1 MFDLIIVRYAEI
13 GLKSESVRRKFE
25 RQLIENI
32 RYALNRESIV
42 ATIQIK
48 RGRIFLITRQ
58 IERAL
63 EVLKKIFGVASVSPS
78 AETSSTME
86 DIIKKSLEM
95 MAEIPKDG
103 KTFAVR
109 VRRTGNHDFTSQDVA
124 VELGREI
131 KKKYNLK
138 VNLEKPDIELFVEV
152 RDEKSYLFFEKIK
165 GPGGL
170 PAGTQGKIL
179 SLIRNRNDILALW
192 YMLRRG
198 CSAKLLVE
206 NEETTLNKFVRE
218 WYVENHVEISYGGM
232 EENLKGCVALVTGET
247 MDNINLDM
255 DKFLNIPVLR
265 PLVSFDENRLR
276 EMMGRVGL

>member
-13 GLKSESVRRKFE
+13 GLKSESVRRRFE

-32 RYALNRESIV
+32 RYALNRESIA
-42 ATIQIK
+42 ATIQTE

-78 AETSSTME
+78 AETSSTMKS
-86 DIIKKSLEM
+86 IIKKSLEM
-95 MAEIPKDG
+95 MAEISKDG

-124 VELGREI
+124 VEVGREI
-131 KKKYNLK
+131 KEKYNLK

-218 WYVENHVEISYGGM
+218 WYVENHVEISYGGI
-232 EENLKGCVALVTGET
+232 EENLKGCIALVTGET

>member
-13 GLKSESVRRKFE
+13 GLKSESVRRRFE

-32 RYALNRESIV
+32 RYALNRESIA
-42 ATIQIK
+42 ATIQTE
-48 RGRIFLITRQ
+48 RGRIFLITGQ

-86 DIIKKSLEM
+86 NIVKKSLEM

-131 KKKYNLK
+131 KEKYNLK

-198 CSAKLLVE
+198 CSARLLVE
-206 NEETTLNKFVRE
+206 NEEATLNKFVRE
-218 WYVENHVEISYGGM
+218 WYVENHVEISYGGI
-232 EENLKGCVALVTGET
+232 EENLKGCIALVTGET
-247 MDNINLDM
+247 MDDINLDM

>member
-13 GLKSESVRRKFE
+13 GLKSESVRKRFE

-78 AETSSTME
+78 AETSSTMKS
-86 DIIKKSLEM
+86 IIKKSLEM
-95 MAEIPKDG
+95 MAETPKDG

-124 VELGREI
+124 VEVGREI
-131 KKKYNLK
+131 KEKYNLK

-218 WYVENHVEISYGGM
+218 WYVENHVEISYGGI
-232 EENLKGCVALVTGET
+232 EENLKGCIALVTGET

>member
-13 GLKSESVRRKFE
+13 GLKSESVRRRFE

-42 ATIQIK
+42 ATIQTE

-78 AETSSTME
+78 AETSSTMKS
-86 DIIKKSLEM
+86 IIKKSLEM

-124 VELGREI
+124 VEVGREI
-131 KKKYNLK
+131 KEKYNLK

-218 WYVENHVEISYGGM
+218 WYVENHVEISYGGI
-232 EENLKGCVALVTGET
+232 EENLKGCIALVTGET
-247 MDNINLDM
+247 MDDINLDM
-255 DKFLNIPVLR
+255 DKFLNIPILR

>member
-13 GLKSESVRRKFE
+13 GLKSESVRRRFE

-32 RYALNRESIV
+32 RYALNREGIV
-42 ATIQIK
+42 ATIQTK
-48 RGRIFLITRQ
+48 RGRILLTTRQ

-78 AETSSTME
+78 AETSSTMKS
-86 DIIKKSLEM
+86 IIKKSLEM

-124 VELGREI
+124 VEVGREI
-131 KKKYNLK
+131 KEKYNLK

-152 RDEKSYLFFEKIK
+152 REEKSYLFFEKIK

-179 SLIRNRNDILALW
+179 SLIRNRKDILALW

-198 CSAKLLVE
+198 CSARSLVE

-218 WYVENHVEISYGGM
+218 WYVENHVEISYGGI
-232 EENLKGCVALVTGET
+232 EENLKGCIAMVTGET
-247 MDNINLDM
+247 IDDINLDM
-255 DKFLNIPVLR
+255 DEFLNIPVLR
-265 PLVSFDENRLR
+265 PLVSFDESRLR
-276 EMMGRVGL
+276 EMIERIGI

>member
-13 GLKSESVRRKFE
+13 GLKSESVRRRFE

-32 RYALNRESIV
+32 RYALNRESIA
-42 ATIQIK
+42 ATIQTE

-63 EVLKKIFGVASVSPS
+63 EILKKIFGVASVSPS
-78 AETSSTME
+78 AETSSTMKS
-86 DIIKKSLEM
+86 IIKKSLEM
-95 MAEIPKDG
+95 MAEISKDG

-109 VRRTGNHDFTSQDVA
+109 VRRTGNHDFTSLDVA
-124 VELGREI
+124 VEVGREI

-218 WYVENHVEISYGGM
+218 WYVENHVEISYGGI
-232 EENLKGCVALVTGET
+232 EENLKGCIALVTGET
-247 MDNINLDM
+247 MDDINLDM

>member
-13 GLKSESVRRKFE
+13 GLKSESVRRRFE

-32 RYALNRESIV
+32 RYALNREGIV
-42 ATIQIK
+42 ATIQTK

-124 VELGREI
+124 VEVGREI
-131 KKKYNLK
+131 KEKYNLK

-198 CSAKLLVE
+198 CSARLLVE

-218 WYVENHVEISYGGM
+218 WYVENHVEISYGGI
-232 EENLKGCVALVTGET
+232 EENLKGCIALVTGET

>member
-13 GLKSESVRRKFE
+13 GLKSENVRRRFE

-32 RYALNRESIV
+32 RYALNREGIV
-42 ATIQIK
+42 ATIQTK
-48 RGRIFLITRQ
+48 RGRILLTTRQ

-78 AETSSTME
+78 AEISSTMKS
-86 DIIKKSLEM
+86 IIKKSLEM

-124 VELGREI
+124 VEVGREI
-131 KKKYNLK
+131 KEKYNLK

-152 RDEKSYLFFEKIK
+152 REEKSYLFFEKIK

-179 SLIRNRNDILALW
+179 SLIRNRKDILALW

-198 CSAKLLVE
+198 CSARLLVE

-218 WYVENHVEISYGGM
+218 WYVENHVEISYGGI
-232 EENLKGCVALVTGET
+232 EENLKGCIAMVTGET
-247 MDNINLDM
+247 IDDINLDM
-255 DKFLNIPVLR
+255 DEFLNIPVLR
-265 PLVSFDENRLR
+265 PLVSFDESRLR
-276 EMMGRVGL
+276 EMIERIGI

>member
-13 GLKSESVRRKFE
+13 GLKSESVRRRFE

-32 RYALNRESIV
+32 RYALNREGIV
-42 ATIQIK
+42 ATIQTK

-78 AETSSTME
+78 AETSSTMKS
-86 DIIKKSLEM
+86 IIKKSLEM

-124 VELGREI
+124 VEVGREI
-131 KKKYNLK
+131 KEKYNLK

-198 CSAKLLVE
+198 CSARLLVE

-218 WYVENHVEISYGGM
+218 WYVENHVEISYGGI
-232 EENLKGCVALVTGET
+232 EENLKGCIAMVTGET
-247 MDNINLDM
+247 IDDINLDM

-265 PLVSFDENRLR
+265 PLVSFDESRLR
-276 EMMGRVGL
+276 EMIERIGI

>member
-13 GLKSESVRRKFE
+13 GLKSESVRRRFE

-32 RYALNRESIV
+32 RYALNRESIA
-42 ATIQIK
+42 ATIQTE
-48 RGRIFLITRQ
+48 RGRIFLITGQ

-86 DIIKKSLEM
+86 NIVKKSLEM

-131 KKKYNLK
+131 KEKYNLK

-198 CSAKLLVE
+198 CSARLLVE

-218 WYVENHVEISYGGM
+218 WYVENHVEISYGGI
-232 EENLKGCVALVTGET
+232 EENLKGCIALVTGET
-247 MDNINLDM
+247 MDDINLDM
-255 DKFLNIPVLR
+255 DKFLNIPILR
-265 PLVSFDENRLR
+265 PLVSFDENILR
-276 EMMGRVGL
+276 ETMERIRL

>member
-198 CSAKLLVE
+198 CSARLLVE
-206 NEETTLNKFVRE
+206 NEESTLNKFVRE
-218 WYVENHVEISYGGM
+218 WYVENHVEISYGGI
-232 EENLKGCVALVTGET
+232 EENLKGCIALMTGET

>member
-13 GLKSESVRRKFE
+13 GLKSESVRRRFE

-32 RYALNRESIV
+32 RYALNREGIV
-42 ATIQIK
+42 ATIQTK

-78 AETSSTME
+78 AETSSTMKS
-86 DIIKKSLEM
+86 IIKKSLEM

-124 VELGREI
+124 VEVGREI
-131 KKKYNLK
+131 KEKYNLK

-198 CSAKLLVE
+198 CSARLLVE

-218 WYVENHVEISYGGM
+218 WYVENHVEISYGEI
-232 EENLKGCVALVTGET
+232 EENLKGCIAMVTGET
-247 MDNINLDM
+247 IDDINLDM

-265 PLVSFDENRLR
+265 PLVSFDESRLR
-276 EMMGRVGL
+276 EMIERIGI

>member
-13 GLKSESVRRKFE
+13 GLKSESVRRRFE

-32 RYALNRESIV
+32 RYALNREGIV
-42 ATIQIK
+42 ATIQTE
-48 RGRIFLITRQ
+48 RGRIFLITGQ

-86 DIIKKSLEM
+86 NIVKKSLEM

-124 VELGREI
+124 VEVGREI

-198 CSAKLLVE
+198 CSARLLVE

-218 WYVENHVEISYGGM
+218 WYVENHVEISYGGI
-232 EENLKGCVALVTGET
+232 EENLKGCIAMVTGET
-247 MDNINLDM
+247 MDDINLDM

-265 PLVSFDENRLR
+265 PLVSFDENILR
-276 EMMGRVGL
+276 ETMERIRL

>member
-1 MFDLIIVRYAEI
+1 M
-13 GLKSESVRRKFE
+13 
-25 RQLIENI
+25 
-32 RYALNRESIV
+32 
-42 ATIQIK
+42 
-48 RGRIFLITRQ
+48 
-58 IERAL
+58 ERAL

-78 AETSSTME
+78 AETSSTMKS
-86 DIIKKSLEM
+86 IIKKSLEM

-124 VELGREI
+124 VEVGREI
-131 KKKYNLK
+131 KEKYNLK

-198 CSAKLLVE
+198 CSARLLVE

-218 WYVENHVEISYGGM
+218 WYVENHVEISYGEI
-232 EENLKGCVALVTGET
+232 EENLKGCIAMVTGET
-247 MDNINLDM
+247 IDDINLDM

-265 PLVSFDENRLR
+265 PLVSFDESRLR
-276 EMMGRVGL
+276 EMIERIGI

>member
-13 GLKSESVRRKFE
+13 GLKSESVRRRFE

-78 AETSSTME
+78 AETSSTMKS
-86 DIIKKSLEM
+86 IIKKSLEM
-95 MAEIPKDG
+95 MAETPKDG

-124 VELGREI
+124 VEVGREI
-131 KKKYNLK
+131 KEKYNLK

-218 WYVENHVEISYGGM
+218 WYVENHVEISYGGI
-232 EENLKGCVALVTGET
+232 EENLKGCIALVTGET
-247 MDNINLDM
+247 MDDINLDM

>member
-13 GLKSESVRRKFE
+13 GLKSESVRRRFE

-32 RYALNRESIV
+32 RYALNRESIA
-42 ATIQIK
+42 ATIQTE
-48 RGRIFLITRQ
+48 RGRIFLITGQ

-86 DIIKKSLEM
+86 NIVKKSLEM

-124 VELGREI
+124 VEVGREI

-198 CSAKLLVE
+198 CSARLLVE

-218 WYVENHVEISYGGM
+218 WYVENHVEISYGGI
-232 EENLKGCVALVTGET
+232 EENLKGCIAMVTGET
-247 MDNINLDM
+247 MDDINLDM

-265 PLVSFDENRLR
+265 PLVSFDENILR
-276 EMMGRVGL
+276 EMMERIGL

>member
-13 GLKSESVRRKFE
+13 GLKSESVRRRFE

-32 RYALNRESIV
+32 RYALNRESIA
-42 ATIQIK
+42 ATIQTE

-78 AETSSTME
+78 AETSSTMKS
-86 DIIKKSLEM
+86 IIKKSLEM
-95 MAEIPKDG
+95 MAETPKDG

-124 VELGREI
+124 VEVGREI

-218 WYVENHVEISYGGM
+218 WYVENHVEISYGGI
-232 EENLKGCVALVTGET
+232 EENLKGCIALVTGET

>member
-218 WYVENHVEISYGGM
+218 WYVENHVEISYGGI
-232 EENLKGCVALVTGET
+232 EENLKGCIALVTGET
-247 MDNINLDM
+247 MDDINLDM

>member
-13 GLKSESVRRKFE
+13 GLKSESVRKRFE

-63 EVLKKIFGVASVSPS
+63 EVLKKIFGVVSVSPS
-78 AETSSTME
+78 AETSSTMKS
-86 DIIKKSLEM
+86 IIKKSLEM

-124 VELGREI
+124 VEVGREI
-131 KKKYNLK
+131 KEKYNLK

-218 WYVENHVEISYGGM
+218 WYVENHVEISYGGI
-232 EENLKGCVALVTGET
+232 EENLKGCIALVTGET
-247 MDNINLDM
+247 MDDINLDM
-255 DKFLNIPVLR
+255 DKFLNIPILR